1 MPGGVLMKR
10 LHARAMA
17 LPASA
22 TPSGRIARAIGFAA
36 LQLAACASAVAGNFY
51 LFPVQE
57 IEGVFAQA
65 QPARPMIDQ
74 RVVQLVFG
82 GDAGRATQRAVVE
95 HFVASLNRAYPAS
108 VIHPK
113 QVYDVNIG
121 SGHKFVNNN
130 DLACKQAPSYN
141 VADTYAVVAGITR
154 ASIYTVTRGDNVEV
168 LIPLTLSLQFIKPS
182 LAKIVYTISE
192 TTYSPFRL
200 SRAEYES
207 GAADGIMRAAVLKH
221 IAAQV
226 SSLVASAQA
235 AFNPK
240 DVTARLVGKDGAFYV
255 VDKGIEAGFV
265 KGEQVEADDA
275 AGKTSIFDVL
285 YADSGYA
292 VLKPVAGAVS
302 VGDSLKFTF
311 ETAADDSRKPR
322 LMPVVSSSADTSW
335 ASSTADIFAR
345 DIGFKASFQ
354 LSPVDVNFSQTKE
367 LVTRAANCVSWQ
379 NLPSMTEA
387 SGVRKDPP
395 NFFLRF
401 TPAISPLTTL
411 TGIGGTRTADMFHT
425 LVTAQVIDQFGKVVY
440 SDLGDNDYAIDKV
453 NGDGLGFE
461 QAREISLKNA
471 TRKLA
476 QNFIANVKFT
486 PKDYQI
492 VKVDGGK
499 VWVEGLAGIAPTEQ
513 LSFDLLHPLDA
524 KVGGKPAM
532 LDIDAGYGA
541 GNLEANGDL
550 VGLPYSAVNPAM
562 PKPRSGDLV
571 RLYAQAVPGVSK
583 IIDCDEA
590 PYVGQ
595 NNIADGNYLVPL
607 IQHTIYQSKK
617 FASYVGAPRF
627 YADANSL
634 LRQGLFDL
642 QLKPPAHDVCSQPG
656 YAIREESLACA
667 DPQNCKATVSI
678 GVVARLK
685 KGSDI
690 LKSFSTGL
698 RTDFSGFPS
707 ASKSTFYGYKQ
718 LGNGLS
724 MQAELLKKIN
734 LN

>member
-1 MPGGVLMKR
+1 MPGVVLMER
-10 LHARAMA
+10 VHAIVFS
-17 LPASA
+17 L
-22 TPSGRIARAIGFAA
+22 
-36 LQLAACASAVAGNFY
+36 LQLACCAGAAAGNFY

-57 IEGVFAQA
+57 IEGTSKEGQL
-65 QPARPMIDQ
+65 ARPMIDP
-74 RVVQLVFG
+74 RVMQLVFG
-82 GDAGRATQRAVVE
+82 DGTGATQRAVIA
-95 HFVASLNRAYPAS
+95 HFVASLNQAYPAS

-121 SGHKFVNNN
+121 SGHKFVNDN

-154 ASIYTVTRGDNVEV
+154 ASIYTVTKGDNVEV

-200 SRAEYES
+200 SRKEYES
-207 GAADGIMRAAVLKH
+207 GAANGVIRDAVTKQ

-226 SSLVASAQA
+226 SSLVATAQA

-240 DVTARLVGKDGAFYV
+240 DVTAKLVGKDGAFYV
-255 VDKGIEAGFV
+255 ADKGIEVGFV
-265 KGEQVEADDA
+265 KGEQVEADDD

-292 VLKPVAGAVS
+292 VLKPVAGSVA
-302 VGDSLKFTF
+302 VGDNLKFTF

-322 LMPVVSSSADTSW
+322 LMPVASHSVDTAW
-335 ASSTADIFAR
+335 AAATSDIFAKN
-345 DIGFKASFQ
+345 IGFKASFQ
-354 LSPVDVNFSQTKE
+354 LSPVDVNFTQTKI
-367 LVTRAANCVSWQ
+367 LVTRAANCVTWGK
-379 NLPSMTEA
+379 LPSMAEA

-411 TGIGGTRTADMFHT
+411 SGIGGTRTSDKFHT

-440 SDLGDNDYAIDKV
+440 SDLGDDDYAIDKV

-486 PKDYQI
+486 PKDYKI

-499 VWVEGLAGIAPTEQ
+499 VWVEGLSGIAPNEQ
-513 LSFDLLHPLDA
+513 LTFDLLHPLDA
-524 KVGGKPAM
+524 KVGGKSAM
-532 LDIDAGYGA
+532 LDIDASYGA
-541 GNLEANGDL
+541 GGIEASGDL

-562 PKPRSGDLV
+562 PKPRSGDLM
-571 RLYAQAVPGVSK
+571 RLYAQSVPGVAK
-583 IIDCDEA
+583 VIDCDEA
-590 PYVGQ
+590 PYIGQ
-595 NNIADGNYLVPL
+595 NSIADGNYLAPL
-607 IQHTIYQSKK
+607 IQHSFYQSKK
-617 FASYVGAPRF
+617 FSTYIGAPRF

-634 LRQGLFDL
+634 LTQGLFDL
-642 QLKPPAHDVCSQPG
+642 QLKQPANEVCIQPG
-656 YAIREESLACA
+656 YAIREESLACD
-667 DPQNCKATVSI
+667 DPLSCKATVSI

-685 KGSDI
+685 KGTEI
-690 LKSFSTGL
+690 LKSFSSGL
-698 RTDFSGFPS
+698 RSDYSGFQS

-724 MQAELLKKIN
+724 MQADLLKKIN
-734 LN
+734 SN

>member
-1 MPGGVLMKR
+1 MKR
-10 LHARAMA
+10 AHGIVFSL
-17 LPASA
+17 
-22 TPSGRIARAIGFAA
+22 
-36 LQLAACASAVAGNFY
+36 LQLACCARAAAGNFY

-57 IEGVFAQA
+57 IEGVSSQA
-65 QPARPMIDQ
+65 QLARPMIDP
-74 RVVQLVFG
+74 RVVKLVFG
-82 GDAGRATQRAVVE
+82 GSTGQATQRAVVE
-95 HFVASLNRAYPAS
+95 HFVTSLNQAYPAS

-154 ASIYTVTRGDNVEV
+154 ASIYTVTKGDNVEV

-192 TTYSPFRL
+192 TMYSPFRF
-200 SRAEYES
+200 SRKEYES
-207 GAADGIMRAAVLKH
+207 GAADGIIRDAVTRH
-221 IAAQV
+221 IATQV
-226 SSLVASAQA
+226 SSLVATAQG

-240 DVTARLVGKDGAFYV
+240 DVTAKLVGKDGAFYV
-255 VDKGIEAGFV
+255 ADQGVEAGFV
-265 KGEQVEADDA
+265 KGEQVEAHDA

-292 VLKPVAGAVS
+292 VLKPVAGSVS

-311 ETAADDSRKPR
+311 ETAVDDSRKPR
-322 LMPVVSSSADTSW
+322 LMPVVSSSADSSW

-354 LSPVDVNFSQTKE
+354 LSPVDVNFTQTKE
-367 LVTRAANCVSWQ
+367 LVTRAANCVSWGK
-379 NLPSMTEA
+379 LPSMAEA

-411 TGIGGTRTADMFHT
+411 SGIGGTKTSEMFHT
-425 LVTAQVIDQFGKVVY
+425 LVTSQVIDQFGKVVY
-440 SDLGDNDYAIDKV
+440 SDIGDDNYTIEKV

-486 PKDYQI
+486 PKDYKI

-499 VWVEGLAGIAPTEQ
+499 VWVEGLAGISPTEQ
-513 LSFDLLHPLDA
+513 LTFDVLHPLDA
-524 KVGGKPAM
+524 KVGGKRAM
-532 LDIDAGYGA
+532 LDIDASYGA
-541 GNLEANGDL
+541 GNLEANGEL
-550 VGLPYSAVNPAM
+550 VGLPYSAANPAM
-562 PKPRSGDLV
+562 PKPHSGDLV
-571 RLYAQAVPGVSK
+571 RLYAQAVPGVTK

-590 PYVGQ
+590 PYIGQ

-607 IQHTIYQSKK
+607 IQHTLYQSKK
-617 FASYVGAPRF
+617 FSSYVGAPRF

-634 LRQGLFDL
+634 LQQGLFDL
-642 QLKPPAHDVCSQPG
+642 QLKAPAHEVCSQPG
-656 YAIREESLACA
+656 YAIREDSLVCA
-667 DPQNCKATVSI
+667 DPQSCKATVSI
-678 GVVARLK
+678 GMVARLK
-685 KGSDI
+685 KGTEI

-698 RTDFSGFPS
+698 RTDFSGFP
-707 ASKSTFYGYKQ
+707 AANKSTFYGYKQ